1 MKTRRFVDFMGI
13 LLEWLRTVAILA
25 LPQYPT
31 TLVMDTG
38 RPPVGLMVEGGA
50 AIMSR

>member
-13 LLEWLRTVAILA
+13 LLEWLRTAAMLA
-25 LPQYPT
+25 LPHYPT
-31 TLVMDTG
+31 TLVMDKG
-38 RPPVGLMVEGGA
+38 DENAAIKP